1 MPNLAFKITDA
12 RADPFGAAPTIL
24 LKTLVTESTGA
35 QIHAVALKALVRIEP
50 QKRRYSRSD
59 EGHLAEV
66 FGEPSRW
73 GDTLKPFTWCQIS
86 TTLPA
91 FVDSYEVEV
100 PVACTYDLE
109 VAAGK
114 YFHGLEDGEIPI
126 NLLFSGTIFSTIGP
140 RLAVEPISWSLEAP
154 FRLPVKVW
162 QDTMDQ
168 YFPGDGWLRLPRN
181 TIDALGRFKSREA
194 LITWDQAI
202 EALLK
207 QVGEEQL

>member
-1 MPNLAFKITDA
+1 MPKLSFKITDA
-12 RADPFGAAPTIL
+12 RADPYGLAPTIL
-24 LKTLVTESTGA
+24 LKVVATESTGA
-35 QIHAVALKALVRIEP
+35 QIHAIALKALVRIEP

-100 PVACTYDLE
+100 PVACNYDLE

-114 YFHGLEDGEIPI
+114 YFHGLESGVIPL
-126 NLLFSGTIFSTIGP
+126 NLLFSGTVFSTIGP

-154 FRLPVKVW
+154 FLLPVKVW
-162 QDTMDQ
+162 QDTMDH
-168 YFPGDGWLRLPRN
+168 YFPGDGWLRLPRH
-181 TIDALGRFKSREA
+181 TIDALGKFKSREA
-194 LITWDQAI
+194 LITWEQAI
-202 EALLK
+202 AALLK
-207 QVGEEQL
+207 RAGEDEL